1 MDYPILMADIINS
14 SKGNQK
20 KTISDLRD
28 IVNFINEIWSDEILS
43 PLTITLGDEFQGV
56 ISTMDNAYRI
66 IFEIE
71 EQIIK
76 CNLKLKLRYVLN
88 FGAIETQINSN
99 SAYEMLGSGLT
110 YARETLNNMKTGKS
124 RFRIIFGMQKNQDLI
139 NGLFKIYENY
149 LDSWKQKDYHIVR
162 EFLLNKTYQ
171 EVAEILNIN
180 ISSSWRRYKSLN
192 MEEYK
197 IVKKLILNS
206 NKI

>member
-14 SKGNQK
+14 RKGNQK
-20 KTISDLRD
+20 KTISDLRN

-56 ISTMDNAYRI
+56 INTMDNGYRI

-88 FGAIETQINSN
+88 FGSIETQINNN

-110 YARETLNNMKTGKS
+110 FARETLNNMKTGKS
-124 RFRIIFGMQKNQDLI
+124 RFRIILGRQKHEDVM

-149 LDSWKQKDYHIVR
+149 LDSWKQKDYHIVK

-197 IVKKLILNS
+197 IVKKIILNS
-206 NKI
+206 N